1 MIILSKSGQ
10 WNGMLVFTS
19 MKLILLHPINKTT
32 PNMVNTTLE
41 NKEGLH
47 SFLNIGNQQYILIA
61 INVVM

>member
-1 MIILSKSGQ
+1 
-10 WNGMLVFTS
+10 MLVFTS

-47 SFLNIGNQQYILIA
+47 SFLNIGNIQYILIA
-61 INVVM
+61 INIVM